1 MPILRD
7 FERRLGSLVEG
18 TFARAFR
25 GGVQPVELAKRVLR
39 EMDAGKTIGVS
50 ELWAPNHFEF
60 SLSPVDAEHL
70 GQAEQV
76 LATELGRVVRQEAY
90 ERGWGL
96 VGPPEFVFSADER
109 LSKGRLR
116 CVASLVEGPDQIA
129 PSAPETGP
137 PPEERRPPA
146 GIEPPVPAGA
156 GSAAI
161 SLVVMEPG
169 TPARTVRIERPSVT
183 IGRLPE
189 CDVVLA
195 DPGASR
201 RHVQLHTSDGRTVL
215 TDLGSTNG
223 TLVNDA
229 ETGRAE
235 LHDGDRITLGST
247 VLEFRSAG

>member
-60 SLSPVDAEHL
+60 FLSPADAEHL
-70 GQAEQV
+70 SRAEQL
-76 LATELGRVVRQEAY
+76 LASELALVVRQEAY

-96 VGPPEFVFSADER
+96 VGPPEFVFTIDDQ
-109 LSKGRLR
+109 LGKGRLR
-116 CVASLVEGPDQIA
+116 CLALLVEGEDQIA
-129 PSAPETGP
+129 PAGPGSGPAPSAPAVPGNQ
-137 PPEERRPPA
+137 
-146 GIEPPVPAGA
+146 PPVDR
-156 GSAAI
+156 GSTQI

-169 TPARTVRIERPSVT
+169 TPARTVRIDRPTVT
-183 IGRLPE
+183 IGRLSE
-189 CDVVLA
+189 CDIVLA

-201 RHVQLHTSDGRTVL
+201 RHVQLHTSDGETVL

-229 ETGRAE
+229 ETQRAE

-247 VLEFRSAG
+247 VLEFRSGG